1 MDTLEMGTT
10 IPVVNILLVDDKQ
23 ENLVALE
30 QLLARP
36 DRQLISAHSGNE
48 ALRLLLKHD
57 FAVVLLDVEM
67 PNMDGYEVAELMRS
81 AERTRLVPIIFVTA
95 GDRSEERVFRG
106 YEAGAVDFLYKPIGA
121 HTLRSKVDVFVDLY
135 RKTTE
140 LTAANATLECTTAL
154 LREKVLDLE
163 NVSHTLSHDL
173 RAPLRSIRSFT
184 QILAESLLDKL
195 DAEQADALD
204 RVLRATARMTQMIDE
219 LFELLKVSGDDTPY
233 GDVDVSAVLADVME
247 NLRSEIERSG
257 ARISHSELPIV
268 HTNRML
274 VGQILQNL
282 ISNAV
287 KFCGDGY
294 PAVQITAHRRGEAW
308 EFSVRD
314 SGVGIQPEDRERVFR
329 LFERVGK
336 TTMGTGVGLALCKRA
351 VEKLGGKIWVHE
363 DNSTGATFRF
373 TLPHRTGDQ
382 ASQSR
387 STPSR

>member
-1 MDTLEMGTT
+1 MCTVETVTT
-10 IPVVNILLVDDKQ
+10 AQLVSILLVDDKQ

-30 QLLARP
+30 QLLTRP
-36 DRQLISAHSGNE
+36 DRQLICAHSGNE
-48 ALRLLLKHD
+48 ALRLLLKHE

-121 HTLRSKVDVFVDLY
+121 HTLKSKVDVFVDLY

-140 LTAANATLECTTAL
+140 LTAANASLEQTTAL

-163 NVSHTLSHDL
+163 NVSQTLSHDL

-184 QILAESLLDKL
+184 QILAESLSGKL
-195 DAEQADALD
+195 DAEQSDAID
-204 RVLRATARMTQMIDE
+204 RVLRGTARMTNMIDE
-219 LFELLKVSGDDTPY
+219 LFDLLKVSGDDTPH
-233 GDVDVSAVLADVME
+233 GDVDVSAVLVDVLE
-247 NLRSEIERSG
+247 NLRSEIQQSG
-257 ARISHSELPIV
+257 ARISHGELPTV
-268 HTNRML
+268 HANRML

-282 ISNAV
+282 VANAV
-287 KFCGDGY
+287 KFCGDRD
-294 PAVQITAHRRGEAW
+294 PIVEVTADRRGDAW
-308 EFSVRD
+308 EFAVRD
-314 SGVGIQPEDRERVFR
+314 SGVGILPEDRERVFR

-336 TTMGTGVGLALCKRA
+336 TAAGTGVGLALCKRA
-351 VEKLGGKIWVHE
+351 VEKLGGRIWIHSE
-363 DNSTGATFRF
+363 PGSGTTFRF
-373 TLPHRTGDQ
+373 TIPRHKGDQ
-382 ASQSR
+382 TSQSR

>member
-36 DRQLISAHSGNE
+36 DRRLISAHSGNE

-95 GDRSEERVFRG
+95 GDRSEERVFHG

-135 RKTTE
+135 RKATE
-140 LTAANATLECTTAL
+140 LALANATLERTTAL
-154 LREKVLDLE
+154 LRERVSDLE

-184 QILAESLLDKL
+184 QILAESLSDKL
-195 DAEQADALD
+195 DTEQADALD
-204 RVLRATARMTQMIDE
+204 RVLRGTARMTQMIDE
-219 LFELLKVSGDDTPY
+219 LFELLTVSGDDTPY
-233 GDVDVSAVLADVME
+233 GDVDVSAVLADVIE
-247 NLRSEIERSG
+247 NLRSEVERSG
-257 ARISHSELPIV
+257 AQISHGELPTV
-268 HTNRML
+268 HANRML

-282 ISNAV
+282 VSNAV
-287 KFCGDGY
+287 KFCGDRY
-294 PAVQITAHRRGEAW
+294 PAVQVTAHRRGEAW

-363 DNSTGATFRF
+363 DNSTGTTFRF
-373 TLPHRTGDQ
+373 TIPHRTGDQ